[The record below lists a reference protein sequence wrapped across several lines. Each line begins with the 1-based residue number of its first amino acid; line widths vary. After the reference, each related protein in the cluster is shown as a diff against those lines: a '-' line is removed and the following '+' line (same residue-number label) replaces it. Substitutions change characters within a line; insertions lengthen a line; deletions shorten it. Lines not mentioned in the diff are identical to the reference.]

1 MTYQIKN
8 LTNNEIVFTSTNLKE
23 AQDKFQELMLD
34 KPEGSNA
41 FYFFEEIV

>member
-8 LTNNEIVFTSTNLKE
+8 LTNNEIVFTSTNLEE
-23 AQDKFQELMLD
+23 AQDKFQDLMLN
-34 KPEGSNA
+34 KPDGDDA

>member
-8 LTNNEIVFTSTNLKE
+8 LTNNEIVFTSTNLEE

-34 KPEGSNA
+34 KPDKKA
-41 FYFFEEIV
+41 FYTFEEI